1 MTLTATLPSVFKGR
15 TQILHPMSVIV
26 PAGQVLGVIGPNG
39 AGKSTLLRCIAGIDE
54 LRAEWNGLPL
64 PRNQIGY
71 MPQAFQ
77 MNARLSVLEAVLL
90 GKREAL
96 GWRVD
101 PADLDAAAK
110 VLSGLGLSYLEGRSM
125 DQLSGGQQQMV
136 LAAQRLLRAPR
147 LLILDEPTSALD
159 LHHQLVILR
168 HLKTYTQTTQAAT
181 IMALHDLT
189 LAGRFCDQLLV
200 LKDGKAVAFG
210 PTKAV
215 LSGNRIAECWNVSVE
230 VIQAKD
236 GCPVI
241 VPHEHG
247 LAVGKRTST
256 SGEHSRI
263 YNDAA
268 TGGKGPTG
276 ALTADR
282 QKSLQIDPF

>member
-1 MTLTATLPSVFKGR
+1 MTLSANVSPVFKGR
-15 TQILHPMSVIV
+15 TQILHPMTVTV

-39 AGKSTLLRCIAGIDE
+39 AGKSTLLRSLAGIDKPYA
-54 LRAEWNGLPL
+54 LWNGLTL
-64 PRNQIGY
+64 SRDQIGY

-96 GWRVD
+96 GWCIAR
-101 PADLDAAAK
+101 ADLEAAAK
-110 VLSGLGLSYLEGRSM
+110 VLSGLGLSHLHGRSM
-125 DQLSGGQQQMV
+125 DRLSGGQQQMV
-136 LAAQRLLRAPR
+136 LVAQRLLRAPR

-159 LHHQLVILR
+159 LHHQLVVLR
-168 HLKTYTQTTQAAT
+168 HLKTYTLNRQAAT

-200 LKDGKAVAFG
+200 LKDGKAVTFG

-256 SGEHSRI
+256 
-263 YNDAA
+263 
-268 TGGKGPTG
+268 
-276 ALTADR
+276 
-282 QKSLQIDPF
+282 